1 MSAANGSAAS
11 ASDGRVAVVRNP
23 WRRAPSSPSLQSAV
37 LPIPAS
43 PATTSA
49 FAPSAP
55 SRKAQI
61 SASSPSR
68 PNRSAMLASL

>member
-11 ASDGRVAVVRNP
+11 ASDGRVAVVRSP
-23 WRRAPSSPSLQSAV
+23 RRRASSSPSLQSAV
-37 LPIPAS
+37 LPIPGP

-49 FAPSAP
+49 LAPSAP
-55 SRKAQI
+55 SRKARI

-68 PNRSAMLASL
+68 PNSSAIVASL